1 MIKNKKRIRGWKR
14 RINQV
19 DRWFQRCQNADLESF
34 LSLGEVYVK
43 IRIDPWNRLHE
54 RTPPIWY
61 FKLIVARLIQIHH
74 EWKKAFDKSGVAYDL
89 QIWLNDPHTQRSQVV
104 CAHVDLPGETRSNYY
119 RKSKEQKDFPYEKW
133 GNRLYNLADF
143 DWELHDDE
151 VFVFKNSD
159 ELQEAEIKNLLRN
172 GFSEERIALNEQEEV
187 QFRKRVGDVWI
198 GRLGLASNKDKRA
211 KILNRVK
218 N

>member
-1 MIKNKKRIRGWKR
+1 M
-14 RINQV
+14 
-19 DRWFQRCQNADLESF
+19 
-34 LSLGEVYVK
+34 YVK
-43 IRIDPWNRLHE
+43 IQIDPWNRIHE
-54 RTPPIWY
+54 RTPPAWY
-61 FKLIVARLIQIHH
+61 FKLIIARLIQIHH
-74 EWKKAFDKSGVAYDL
+74 AWKKTFDKSGVAYDL

-104 CAHVDLPGETRSNYY
+104 WAHVNLSGETRSNYY
-119 RKSKEQKDFPYEKW
+119 RKSIEQKDFPYEKW

-159 ELQEAEIKNLLRN
+159 ELNEVEIRTLLRD
-172 GFSEERIALNEQEEV
+172 GFSQERIVLNEQEEV
-187 QFRKRVGDVWI
+187 QFSKRVGDAWI